1 MYKMSIIAVV
11 FAFFSLASCSNA
23 TQKTDGFLV
32 KGKLEN
38 ADNKTVYLKLVSSQ
52 WETIDSAIVDK
63 DGSFSLSGNRAS
75 EELYLFQ
82 VGSKFDQFVYL
93 ALNNTDE
100 ITINADATNLLKT
113 YTVEGSEEN
122 KLIKEVILDNI
133 NAMEQLNDVDLFY
146 QQNRQVANQ
155 DSIKNICI
163 DRATKIY
170 NDAKEQLKQFIDGHL
185 GTMASLLAVN
195 QRIGRDMIL
204 PITDEFDYW
213 EKVSIALDKKYPTSS
228 QTLNLKETIEKIKQQ
243 QKARGAVRIGGEA
256 PDFEVPQLDGTN
268 IKLSDLRGKY
278 VLLDFWAS
286 WCRPCRGENPNVLQN
301 YKAYKNKNFTVFQVS
316 LDKTK
321 KAWEEAIKADGLGDW
336 YHASDLKFWQ
346 CAPAQLYNVRSI
358 PSNFLISPEGKII
371 AVNLRGSAL
380 KAKLSELLD

>member
-1 MYKMSIIAVV
+1 MYKMSIIAVIL
-11 FAFFSLASCSNA
+11 AFFSLTSCSNA
-23 TQKTDGFLV
+23 TQSTDGFLV
-32 KGKLEN
+32 KGELEN
-38 ADNKTVYLKLVSSQ
+38 ATGKTVYLKLVSSQ
-52 WETIDSAIVDK
+52 WETIDSAMVES
-63 DGSFSLSGNRAS
+63 DGSFTLSGNKPS
-75 EELYLFQ
+75 TELYLFQ

-93 ALNNTDE
+93 ALNNKDK
-100 ITINADATNLLKT
+100 ITLNGDAQDLLKT

-122 KLIKEVILDNI
+122 KLIKEVILENTKSI
-133 NAMEQLNDVDLFY
+133 NQLSDVNLFY
-146 QQNRQVANQ
+146 QQNQQIANQ
-155 DSIKNICI
+155 DSIKNICVT
-163 DRATKIY
+163 RATKIY
-170 NDAKEQLKQFIDGHL
+170 NDSKGQLKQFIDAHL

-204 PITDEFDYW
+204 PITEEFEYW
-213 EKVSIALDKKYPTSS
+213 EKISVALNKGYPTSS
-228 QTLNLKETIEKIKQQ
+228 QTLNLKETIDKVKQQ
-243 QKARGAVRIGGEA
+243 QKSVPIRVGGEA

-286 WCRPCRGENPNVLQN
+286 WCRPCRGENPNVLNN
-301 YKAYKNKNFTVFQVS
+301 YNQYKNKNFTVFQVS

-321 KAWEEAIKADGLGDW
+321 DAWEQAVEADGLGDW

-371 AVNLRGSAL
+371 AINLRGPAL
-380 KAKLSELLD
+380 KEKLSELLD